1 MHISARHFDK
11 ATIFDISGDV
21 DLATSPE
28 LRKALLHELREVR
41 MPRVILNLKAV
52 RYIDSSGVAS
62 LVEGL
67 KVSRDVGARLILFG
81 LSTSVREV
89 LQLSKL
95 VRIFEICENEE
106 QAVSP

>member
-1 MHISARHFDK
+1 MQISARHLDK
-11 ATIFDISGDV
+11 ITIFDVSGDI

-28 LRKALLHELREVR
+28 LRKALLRELRELR

-67 KVSRDVGARLILFG
+67 KAARDVGSRFVLFG
-81 LSTSVREV
+81 LNTTIREV

-95 VRIFEICENEE
+95 VKIFEIHDSEE
-106 QAVSP
+106 QAVAP

>member
-1 MHISARHFDK
+1 LQISARHLDK
-11 ATIFDISGDV
+11 ITIFDISGDI

-28 LRKALLHELREVR
+28 LRKALLRELRELR

-67 KVSRDVGARLILFG
+67 KASRDVGSRFVLFG
-81 LSTSVREV
+81 LNTTIREV

-95 VRIFEICENEE
+95 VKIFEICDSEE
-106 QAVSP
+106 QAIAS

>member
-1 MHISARHFDK
+1 VQISSRHLDK
-11 ATIFDISGDV
+11 TTIFDVSGDV

-28 LRKALLHELREVR
+28 LRKALLRELREAR

-67 KVSRDVGARLILFG
+67 KVSRDQGARLVLYG
-81 LSTSVREV
+81 LNTTVREV
-89 LQLSKL
+89 LRLSRLLK
-95 VRIFEICENEE
+95 IFEIYENEE

>member
-1 MHISARHFDK
+1 MQIATRRLDNM
-11 ATIFDISGDV
+11 TIFDVSGDV

-28 LRKALLHELREVR
+28 LRKALLRELREAHV
-41 MPRVILNLKAV
+41 PRVILNLKAV

-67 KVSRDVGARLILFG
+67 KVSRDLRARLILFG
-81 LSTSVREV
+81 LNTTVREV
-89 LQLSKL
+89 LQLSRLLK
-95 VRIFEICENEE
+95 IFEIYENEE